1 MSKKSVDERFEL
13 LEDEL
18 QGEFPAKI
26 KVAATRAPEMFEG
39 YTKMRE
45 VILKEGQL
53 SRKSKLLIAVG
64 LLTAQRADETLS
76 LYCQMALNAE
86 ATKEELIEAM
96 SVGVIFSGGPS
107 IVTMSNVMQELNLSP

>member
-1 MSKKSVDERFEL
+1 MSRKSVDERFEL

-18 QGEFPAKI
+18 QGAFPAKI
-26 KVAATRAPEMFEG
+26 KVAATLAPEMFEG
-39 YTKMRE
+39 YTKMRAD
-45 VILKEGQL
+45 ILKEGQL

-76 LYCQMALNAE
+76 LYCQMALNAG
-86 ATKEELIEAM
+86 ATREELIEAM

-107 IVTMSNVMQELNLSP
+107 IVTMSNVMLELNLSP

>member
-1 MSKKSVDERFEL
+1 
-13 LEDEL
+13 
-18 QGEFPAKI
+18 
-26 KVAATRAPEMFEG
+26 MFEG

-107 IVTMSNVMQELNLSP
+107 IVTMSNVMQELNLSS

>member
-1 MSKKSVDERFEL
+1 MSKASVDERFEL

-26 KVAATRAPEMFEG
+26 KAAATLAPEMFEG

-45 VILKEGQL
+45 DILKEGQL

-64 LLTAQRADETLS
+64 LLTAQRADETLT
-76 LYCQMALNAE
+76 LYCQMALNAQ
-86 ATKEELIEAM
+86 ATKEELLEAM

-107 IVTMSNVMQELNLSP
+107 IVTMSNVMRELNLSP